1 VIQLDHVS
9 FTYREGEPD
18 AVPALRDLDLTIEPG
33 EFVAVIGHNG
43 SGKSTLV
50 KLLSAVLYPPTE
62 GEVRIEGIPVRHE
75 TRWEI
80 RRRVSVVFQDPDDQ
94 LVMNRVADDVA
105 FGPEN
110 LGLPREEIAERVDL
124 ALGAMGLAGL
134 GDRIV
139 DDLSLGQKQRVA
151 IAGALA
157 MRPRFL
163 ILDEPSSLL
172 PVAAAMALIRT
183 ARDLNRREGMGVIHV
198 THSMGEAA
206 LFDRVIVL
214 DEGRMLLDGTP
225 AKVFGYVDKLREI
238 GLDVP
243 LAASLAHRLRARG
256 IHLEG
261 DILTEAD
268 LRMAI
273 ARLLQSA
280 TAKREHTR

>member
-1 VIQLDHVS
+1 VIELDHVS
-9 FTYREGEPD
+9 FTYREGDPD
-18 AVPALRDLDLTIEPG
+18 EVPALRDLDLKIDPG

-50 KLLSAVLYPPTE
+50 KLLTAVLYPPTG
-62 GEVRIEGIPVRHE
+62 GEVRIDGIPVRHD

-110 LGLPREEIAERVDL
+110 LGLPREEIGRRVGF
-124 ALGAMGLAGL
+124 ALGAMGLDNLA
-134 GDRIV
+134 DRLIE
-139 DDLSLGQKQRVA
+139 DLSLGQKQRVA
-151 IAGALA
+151 VAGALA

-172 PVAAAMALIRT
+172 PVAAAVGLIEA
-183 ARDLNRREGMGVIHV
+183 ARELNRREGMGVIHV
-198 THSMGEAA
+198 THSMAEAV

-214 DEGRMLLDGTP
+214 NEGRMVLDGTP
-225 AKVFGYVDKLREI
+225 AEVFRHVDGLREI

-243 LAASLAHRLRARG
+243 LAASLAHRLRAHG
-256 IHLEG
+256 VPLEG
-261 DILTEAD
+261 DVLTEAD
-268 LRMAI
+268 LRA
-273 ARLLQSA
+273 AVAALPRSA
-280 TAKREHTR
+280 AAKEHHG